1 MTSESKFMLATL
13 QRGDA
18 VAPASIDWQALLDL
32 ADSHGVLPLFCKNY
46 SGKLPETFVSRMRSQ
61 WIASAFLTSELEGL
75 LEQFCVHGLEVLP
88 LKGPLLAQALYG
100 SPCLRSSD
108 DLDLLV
114 RRRDFNKARSLL
126 IDLGFEFAYEAD
138 DYHQTFQRRNTCV
151 ELHFSVAPPTG
162 PSMDLDRSWDRAR
175 VVEFRQQKARFFS
188 NPDLLIY
195 LIIHGVKHEF
205 ARLIWVLDF
214 ARALADLSDDGLNEV
229 FKVARAL
236 GIEGAFLTTC
246 ELARY
251 SSDTVLP
258 AQVAAAIARQ
268 PVISAQAHVLWER
281 IVTGPANPQTA
292 HQGAALFV
300 RLEPDARS
308 RWTQRLR
315 CFQPSQQD
323 HLWAQQHNINAR
335 WMLFLR
341 PLRLLSKHGPVSA
354 LRILF
359 PRLEAKPP
367 LS

>member
-1 MTSESKFMLATL
+1 VTSESEFLLATL
-13 QRGDA
+13 RRGGT

-32 ADSHGVLPLFCKNY
+32 ADSHGVLPLFCKKY
-46 SGKLPETFVSRMRSQ
+46 SGPLPDTFASRVRSQ
-61 WIASAFLTSELEGL
+61 WISAASLASELQGL
-75 LEQFCVHGLEVLP
+75 LEQFCLHNLEVMP

-100 SPCLRSSD
+100 SPGLRPSD

-114 RRRDFNKARSLL
+114 QRQDFNKAQSLL
-126 IDLGFEFAYEAD
+126 IDLGFEPVYQTD
-138 DYHQTFQRRNTCV
+138 DYHQAFQRRDVWV
-151 ELHFSVAPPTG
+151 ELHFSVAPPTS
-162 PSMDLDRSWDRAR
+162 PAMDLDRAWDRAP
-175 VVEFRQQKARFFS
+175 VAQFRGQKARFFS

-195 LIIHGVKHEF
+195 LTIHGTKHEF

-214 ARALADLSDDGLNEV
+214 ARALGDLSDDDLNEV
-229 FKVARAL
+229 FTLARAL

-251 SSDTVLP
+251 SSDTTLP

-268 PVISAQAHVLWER
+268 PVISAQAQVLWEK
-281 IVTGPANPQTA
+281 ILTGPANPQTA

-300 RLEPDARS
+300 QLEPNARR
-308 RWTQRLR
+308 RWAQRLR

-323 HLWAQQHNINAR
+323 HLWAQHHNINAR

-341 PLRLLSKHGPVSA
+341 PLRLLSKHGPGPA
-354 LRILF
+354 WRTLF

-367 LS
+367 AS

>member
-1 MTSESKFMLATL
+1 MTSESDFLLATL
-13 QRGDA
+13 QRGGN
-18 VAPASIDWQALLDL
+18 VAPASIDWQALLEL
-32 ADSHGVLPLFCKNY
+32 ADSHGVLPLFFKKY
-46 SGKLPETFVSRMRSQ
+46 SGQLPDTFVSRVRSQ
-61 WIASAFLTSELEGL
+61 WIAAAFLTSELEGL
-75 LEQFCVHGLEVLP
+75 LEQFSLHGLEVLP

-100 SPCLRSSD
+100 SPGLRPSD

-114 RRRDFNKARSLL
+114 QRQDFNKAQSLL
-126 IDLGFEFAYEAD
+126 IDLGFEPVYQTD
-138 DYHQTFQRRNTCV
+138 DYHQAFQRRDVWV
-151 ELHFSVAPPTG
+151 ELHFSVAPPTS
-162 PSMDLDRSWDRAR
+162 PAMDLDRVWDRAR
-175 VVEFRQQKARFFS
+175 VVQFRGQKARFFS

-205 ARLIWVLDF
+205 ARLIWVLDV
-214 ARALADLSDDGLNEV
+214 ARALADLSDHDLNEV
-229 FKVARAL
+229 FKVAKAL

-268 PVISAQAHVLWER
+268 PAISAQAHVLWER
-281 IVTGPANPQTA
+281 IVTAPANPQTA

-341 PLRLLSKHGPVSA
+341 PLRLLSKHGPGSA
-354 LRILF
+354 WRILF

-367 LS
+367 VS